1 MGFWPKLQ
9 VCHWVD
15 PKGSTHG
22 SQKFRKIDE
31 QFLKNLKLWKK
42 DICLMINYEND
53 NFELLSP
60 REMMRIEFKEFFDN
74 DSLESERYLSRWI
87 KNS

>member
-1 MGFWPKLQ
+1 
-9 VCHWVD
+9 
-15 PKGSTHG
+15 
-22 SQKFRKIDE
+22 
-31 QFLKNLKLWKK
+31 
-42 DICLMINYEND
+42 MINYKND